1 MEIKPIGASNR
12 LFYYIWGGENS
23 AFDIRVCFD
32 MEESTD
38 YDLLRE
44 SVAKALGNFPEFAI
58 RPVIHEGTVWAV
70 SNSNPVPIR
79 PADSAPLCYGTDET
93 AGYPFVFSSSEQG
106 FSFSY
111 FHGLG
116 DFHGIWRFLRTVLFY
131 YATGKG
137 LDLKADELVRPE
149 SDSHMN
155 ELEQLDPYRKFSEA
169 DKASGSSAPVP
180 AFAIPEKPYPM
191 EETYCAIYELSCPL
205 NKFLA
210 TAKVCKTSVAA
221 FLSLMASKALRTLYK
236 VNQEPIVTMIS
247 ANMRKY
253 YNTGTVVNFS
263 DATFLRYDEEV
274 AAMPLEAQGAALKEQ
289 LHGQMTREHFAQLI
303 AAKTAMV
310 DGFSRSGADICQW
323 HKQFANHPKGPNTI
337 TVPLTYP
344 GSLDLPGKYQPLI
357 KKISRVMCIRNP
369 GDFGISAETY
379 GDTMYIRS
387 CQRFDSPDIMLEIG
401 KELEKNGITSAF
413 RELPT
418 YHGNQLIPG
427 KLLKV

>member
-1 MEIKPIGASNR
+1 MELNPIGASNR

-32 MEESTD
+32 MEESPD
-38 YDLLRE
+38 DDLLRE

-70 SNSNPVPIR
+70 PNFSPVPIR

-93 AGYPFVFSSSEQG
+93 AGYPFVFRTSEQG

-116 DFHGIWRFLRTVLFY
+116 DFHGIWSFLRTVLFY
-131 YATGKG
+131 YAAGKG
-137 LDLKADELVRPE
+137 LDLQADELVRLEP
-149 SDSHMN
+149 DSHMD
-155 ELEQLDPYRKFSEA
+155 ELERLDPYRKFCEA
-169 DKASGSSAPVP
+169 DMVTNPSAPVA
-180 AFAIPEKPYPM
+180 AFAIPDKPYPP
-191 EETYCAIYELSCPL
+191 EENYCAIYELSCPL

-210 TAKVCKTSVAA
+210 TAKSCKTSVAA
-221 FLSLMASKALRTLYK
+221 FLSLMASKALRTLYN

-253 YNTGTVVNFS
+253 YNTDTVVNFS

-274 AAMPLEAQGAALKEQ
+274 AAMPLEAQGAVLKEQ
-289 LHGQMTREHFAQLI
+289 LRGQMSREHFAHLI

-310 DGFSRSGADICQW
+310 DGLSSSVTDICRW
-323 HKQFANHPKGPNTI
+323 DKQATGQQNGLNTV
-337 TVPLTYP
+337 TLPLTYP
-344 GSLDLPGKYQPLI
+344 GSLDMPGEYQSLI
-357 KKISRVMCIRNP
+357 KKIGRVMCICNP

-387 CQRFDSPDIMLEIG
+387 CQRFDSPDIMLGIG
-401 KELEKNGITSAF
+401 KELEKNGVNAAF
-413 RELPT
+413 REIPH
-418 YHGNQLIPG
+418 YHGNRLVLG
-427 KLLKV
+427 KLLKM